1 MNKKLKKFIALLT
14 KEKWLRMN
22 GKMMTLTFKNS
33 DNTFS
38 LLLLNLFKE
47 RCISFV
53 KSYEYLNK
61 LTR

>member
-22 GKMMTLTFKNS
+22 GKMTLTFKNL

-38 LLLLNLFKE
+38 ILLLNLFKE

-53 KSYEYLNK
+53 KRYEYLNQ

>member
-22 GKMMTLTFKNS
+22 GEMMTLTFKNS

-53 KSYEYLNK
+53 KGYEYLKK